1 MKRKPS
7 GGLTKNEV
15 LIIAGLG
22 LAGALIALVVV
33 DNRRA

>member
-22 LAGALIALVVV
+22 LTGVLIALVVV
-33 DNRRA
+33 DSRRA

>member
-22 LAGALIALVVV
+22 LVGALIALVAV
-33 DNRRA
+33 DSRRA